1 MMVAEFGLRAMSCVL
16 GVTLVLSAPWRRRRL
31 ATDGATVND
40 GVNWEQ
46 LENRDS

>member
-1 MMVAEFGLRAMSCVL
+1 MMVAEFGLRAMLCV
-16 GVTLVLSAPWRRRRL
+16 LVLSAPWRRRRL